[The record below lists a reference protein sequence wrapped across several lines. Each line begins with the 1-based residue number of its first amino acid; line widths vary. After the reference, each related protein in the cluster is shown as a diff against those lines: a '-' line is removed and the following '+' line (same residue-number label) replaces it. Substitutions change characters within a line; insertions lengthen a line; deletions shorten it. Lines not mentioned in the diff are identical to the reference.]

1 MKIAAGLPRAPSPH
15 CSLCI
20 NGVWP
25 TNRRTAA
32 YHSHMLAAAT
42 FSFVLSK
49 TSPFSETN
57 IVKGR
62 VALPNQMNF
71 WPSTPPPLILGKL

>member
-1 MKIAAGLPRAPSPH
+1 MYSTRNFEIENSSRVAPRPLPR

-42 FSFVLSK
+42 FSFVLCK
-49 TSPFSETN
+49 TSPFCETN
-57 IVKGR
+57 I
-62 VALPNQMNF
+62 ALSCLANNKFVNVFQL
-71 WPSTPPPLILGKL
+71 SE